1 MEEDGPRLA
10 KMRQAYKRA
19 IQEILKEQEKIKEIL
34 TDPSAQSEDSFF
46 MDSSKARETHRGDP
60 EAISN
65 TIEGIFQSLRSRLSD
80 VFRKKL
86 EANDIPNKLNQLDR
100 DVLEG
105 RTSLRDVTS
114 KEYIREIFESHL
126 VGAKVDYIDYVEETK
141 REALERIRVL
151 KNELERATEEMG
163 LLRKE
168 NSLCNNAYNSLINS
182 FSEAVKNKNNQ

>member
-19 IQEILKEQEKIKEIL
+19 IQEILKEKEKIKGIL
-34 TDPSAQSEDSFF
+34 TDPNTLCEDSFF
-46 MDSSKARETHRGDP
+46 MDSSKAGETHQRDP
-60 EAISN
+60 EETSSAIEN
-65 TIEGIFQSLRSRLSD
+65 IFQGLRSKLSD

-86 EANDIPNKLNQLDR
+86 EMNDISNKLNRLDR

-114 KEYIREIFESHL
+114 KEYVREIFESYL
-126 VGAKVDYIDYVEETK
+126 VNTKVDYIDYIEETK

-151 KNELERATEEMG
+151 KNELEKATEELG
-163 LLRKE
+163 LLKRE
-168 NSLCNNAYNSLINS
+168 NTLCRNTYDNLISS
-182 FSEAVKNKNNQ
+182 FSKAARNKNGL